1 MILVD
6 TSIWIDHLHASE
18 PDLVDALGTDQVGHH
33 PLVAEE
39 LAMGRLER
47 RSDVLQALR
56 QLRPFPQLSH
66 EEFASFVEGERLW
79 GRGLGPV
86 DAHLLG
92 SARLVPGSVLWSRD
106 RRLLAA
112 ARDLGQA
119 VRD

>member
-1 MILVD
+1 VILVD

-18 PDLVDALGTDQVGHH
+18 PALVDALAADEVGHH

-47 RSDVLQALR
+47 RMDVLRALR

-66 EEFASFVEGERLW
+66 QEFTSFVEAERLW

-92 SARLVPGSVLWSRD
+92 SVRLVPGSVLWSRD
-106 RRLLAA
+106 RRLVAA

>member
-6 TSIWIDHLHASE
+6 TSIWIDHLHDSE
-18 PDLVDALGTDQVGHH
+18 PALVDALAADEVGHH

-47 RSDVLQALR
+47 RAEVLQALR
-56 QLRPFPQLSH
+56 RLRPFPQLSQ
-66 EEFASFVEGERLW
+66 EEFTSFVEGEQLW

-92 SARLVPGSVLWSRD
+92 SARLVPGSLLWSRD
-106 RRLLAA
+106 RTLPAA

-119 VRD
+119 ARD